1 MLNRDEWRGNHAVEE
16 WCLSIGMHVASGLSA
31 KPRHIPTIR
40 HLIIIYTHLR
50 RSNTYMG
57 LRKFSSGLKKN
68 LKRRL
73 TGIGCGLEGIEADVG
88 EGGVGSTSSLPQPG
102 PRAVAQGKRNRP
114 KSWNEGYVDG
124 RQADPTPNLDNPRVA
139 CSSKSQHDRGGRE
152 AVVKGREVSES
163 GSDIERVVE
172 DAPGR
177 GGENVDHVDPSPS
190 TPSISRDGDPE
201 GTQITQYFT
210 HCL

>member
-1 MLNRDEWRGNHAVEE
+1 
-16 WCLSIGMHVASGLSA
+16 
-31 KPRHIPTIR
+31 
-40 HLIIIYTHLR
+40 
-50 RSNTYMG
+50 MG

-73 TGIGCGLEGIEADVG
+73 AGIGCGLEVIEADVD
-88 EGGVGSTSSLPQPG
+88 GGGIGSTSSLPQPG
-102 PRAVAQGKRNRP
+102 PHVIAQDKHNRP
-114 KSWNEGYVDG
+114 SSWNGAYMDGGRVDS
-124 RQADPTPNLDNPRVA
+124 ADPTLNLGPGFA
-139 CSSKSQHDRGGRE
+139 SSSKSQHDRGGRE
-152 AVVKGREVSES
+152 AVVEGREVSES
-163 GSDIERVVE
+163 GSGIERVVE

-201 GTQITQYFT
+201 GTQTTQYFT